1 MARRCF
7 YLQKR
12 PRSTAPCR
20 KLPWPALVFLA
31 VLVLLCLLADV
42 LTPGEAGYMDAAAA
56 AQSPSAAHLLGTDAL
71 GRDVLAMLD
80 GYRESAGPELRKELS
95 ITVADMRSGNYEAA
109 LTRLEARVGSTLL
122 SDVTRGLIG
131 ILRGDD
137 TSLYWSAL
145 SLKLADIQRQQL
157 KQKAQKVPG
166 KVKRLSMCLLGCF
179 VMTYM
184 SVIVWQI
191 FTSLGVLFG

>member
-1 MARRCF
+1 MILKKGASGRRRLMDGVICQ
-7 YLQKR
+7 LR
-12 PRSTAPCR
+12 P
-20 KLPWPALVFLA
+20 
-31 VLVLLCLLADV
+31 
-42 LTPGEAGYMDAAAA
+42 
-56 AQSPSAAHLLGTDAL
+56 
-71 GRDVLAMLD
+71 
-80 GYRESAGPELRKELS
+80 
-95 ITVADMRSGNYEAA
+95 NYEAA

-166 KVKRLSMCLLGCF
+166 KVKRLSMCLFGCF